1 MSTAFDMTDFHVD
14 VMANKAITG
23 TGPAT
28 GRFTLSAK
36 VGATF
41 GLVCALATVN
51 MLLVRGMVREQNGVA
66 ESVGV
71 AGKLRMLSQKIA
83 FETVYDEHAPQG
95 WRARLQQSRRD
106 YVTSLDALAS
116 GGHAFGYLVKPPYRP
131 LAVRL
136 DQLRAEWQR
145 FDAVVERNITASA
158 APGMEPLRA
167 VATHADL
174 LLADAESVVA
184 LMTEEARAAQERTLN
199 QMYGLLAA
207 DLALLALAFGLARR
221 QVVWPLRE
229 LARQS
234 RALAAGDYGARVAFR
249 SGDEIGEL
257 ALSYN
262 RMAQSIDELIGRLT
276 VERQELHEA
285 ESTFRSLAEN
295 SMVGVY
301 IAEDAHF
308 RFVNPKM
315 AQMFGYDRDE
325 MMHGV
330 CVFDIVPEDAHEL
343 VKLHMQRRLSGE
355 VDEVS
360 YERRARRKDGSLFD
374 IAVFG
379 SRMTLGDKAAT
390 IGVILDITERK
401 RNECEARR
409 ADAASRAY
417 ARQLEY
423 IANHDALTGL
433 ANRNLLGDRMRSAIA
448 AARRNGRLV
457 AVLLHDLDNFKVIN
471 DSLGHAAG
479 DLLLASVA
487 RRMVEAVRESDTV
500 ARLGG
505 DEFVIVMPDVSCPQD
520 ALTVGEKV
528 LQVMSQPFYIE
539 NQKIYV
545 RTSIGISLY
554 PRDGV
559 DEQTLLKNVDLAMYR
574 SKQQGKGRL
583 SFYTEEMNSANRAR
597 QRMEVELHNALERGE
612 FVLHYQ
618 PKHDCRSGRICGVEA
633 LLRWEHPRHGMVSPA
648 EFIPLAEET
657 GLITLIGAWV
667 LREACRQNRS
677 WQHAGL
683 PCVGMAV
690 NLSACQLQRDELL
703 PMLRDVLHAS
713 GLAPRWLELEI
724 TETAIMRDAE
734 DAVPLLETLK
744 DIGVGLSLDDFGTGY
759 SSLNYLRRFPLDS
772 LKIDRTF
779 VAELHADAAA
789 SAAGGANACAIITA
803 MIAMARSLG
812 LRVVAEGVE
821 TPEQA
826 AFLQAHGCHE
836 LQGYHIGRPVPAAAL
851 EAMLHAQCQP
861 A

>member
-1 MSTAFDMTDFHVD
+1 
-14 VMANKAITG
+14 MATTITG
-23 TGPAT
+23 PRPAK

-41 GLVCALATVN
+41 ALVCLLAVVN
-51 MLLVRGMVREQNGVA
+51 MLLVRGMVREQDGVA

-71 AGKLRMLSQKIA
+71 AGRLRMLSQKIA
-83 FETVYDEHAPQG
+83 FETLYDARAPQAG
-95 WRARLQQSRRD
+95 WRARLLRSRRD
-106 YVTSLDALAS
+106 YVASLDVLAS
-116 GGHAFGYLVKPPYRP
+116 GGQAFGYRVNPPSAAV
-131 LAVRL
+131 AVRL
-136 DQLRAEWQR
+136 GRLRAAWR
-145 FDAVVERNITASA
+145 DFDAAVERAIA
-158 APGMEPLRA
+158 ARSTPADALRD
-167 VATHADL
+167 VSLHAEL
-174 LLADAESVVA
+174 LLADAENVVA
-184 LMTEEARAAQERTLN
+184 LMTGEARAARQRTLY
-199 QMYGLLAA
+199 QMYALLVA
-207 DLALLALAFGLARR
+207 DLVLLALAFGLARR
-221 QVVWPLRE
+221 QVVRPLRE

-234 RALAAGDYGARVAFR
+234 RALGAGDYTGRMAFA

-257 ALSYN
+257 ALCYN
-262 RMAQSIDELIGRLT
+262 RMAHNIEELVGRLT
-276 VERQELHEA
+276 AERRELREA
-285 ESTFRSLAEN
+285 ESTFRGLAEN

-301 IAEDAHF
+301 IVEDAHF

-315 AQMFGYDRDE
+315 AQMFGYDREE
-325 MMHGV
+325 MMTGV
-330 CVFDIVPEDAHEL
+330 GVFDLVPEDAHEL
-343 VKLHMQRRLSGE
+343 VRMHMQRRLSGE
-355 VDEVS
+355 VDEVN
-360 YERRARRKDGSLFD
+360 YERRARRRDGSLFD

-379 SRMTLGDKAAT
+379 SRMQLGERAAT
-390 IGVILDITERK
+390 IGVVLDITERK
-401 RNECEARR
+401 RSEREARR

-433 ANRNLLGDRMRSAIA
+433 ANRNLLAERMRSAIA

-471 DSLGHAAG
+471 DSLGHGAG

-487 RRMVEAVRESDTV
+487 RRMVEAVRDSDTV

-505 DEFVIVMPDVSCPQD
+505 DEFVIVMPDVACAED

-528 LQVMSQPFYIE
+528 LHVMSQPFFIE
-539 NQKIYV
+539 NQKVYV

-554 PRDGV
+554 PRDGA

-612 FVLHYQ
+612 FLLHYQ
-618 PKHDCRSGRICGVEA
+618 PKQDCATGRICGVEA
-633 LLRWEHPRHGMVSPA
+633 LLRWMHPRHGMVSPA

-677 WQHAGL
+677 WQQAGL
-683 PCVGMAV
+683 PSVGMAV

-703 PMLRDVLHAS
+703 PMVRGVLHAS

-734 DAVPLLETLK
+734 DAVPLLEALK
-744 DIGVGLSLDDFGTGY
+744 EIGVGLSLDDFGTGY

-779 VAELHADAAA
+779 VAELHQEEPQGN
-789 SAAGGANACAIITA
+789 AGAIVTA
-803 MIAMARSLG
+803 MVAMARGLD

-821 TPEQA
+821 TQA
-826 AFLQAHGCHE
+826 QADYLRAQGCDA
-836 LQGYHIGRPVPAAAL
+836 LQGYHIGRPLSAAAL
-851 EAMLHAQCQP
+851 EALLRAQCEI